1 MTTTPHGG
9 NVVVLDG
16 AGRDD
21 NDWLRRQVAY
31 SRAELAQTSYNGHRL
46 VQHRFPTGDTVRH
59 TGSHGGTA
67 PTRSRRRNDDRNV
80 GNLARLQSKS
90 LRSKSESGSGVGAQT
105 GVKRCRLL
113 LLGVRKQPLSFVLP
127 FGLGRTPCVVLGC
140 ALAWC
145 RAWCSSHC
153 TVCINN
159 QGRDAQFK
167 AQPISLGHDI
177 LGIMALRKC
186 RWCELSKIII

>member
-1 MTTTPHGG
+1 MTGFVDKSLTLEQNWRKRLTMVIGLCSIAFLLGIPCVTQ
-9 NVVVLDG
+9 VVN
-16 AGRDD
+16 R
-21 NDWLRRQVAY
+21 
-31 SRAELAQTSYNGHRL
+31 
-46 VQHRFPTGDTVRH
+46 
-59 TGSHGGTA
+59 GTA

-113 LLGVRKQPLSFVLP
+113 LLGVRKQPLSFLLP

-145 RAWCSSHC
+145 RAWCSSRC
-153 TVCINN
+153 TV
-159 QGRDAQFK
+159 
-167 AQPISLGHDI
+167 
-177 LGIMALRKC
+177 
-186 RWCELSKIII
+186 